1 MNEEVY
7 YLKIFMEDGSTKYCG
22 HSNYLFD
29 EKPNFRSLMTLK
41 DARAK
46 RTKLL
51 KKMDIL
57 NADNSDEKYSNI
69 EIRKAIIYYED

>member
-1 MNEEVY
+1 
-7 YLKIFMEDGSTKYCG
+7 
-22 HSNYLFD
+22 
-29 EKPNFRSLMTLK
+29 MTLK

-46 RTKLL
+46 RTKFL
-51 KKMDIL
+51 KKMDIW